1 VAVGA
6 FMVFVLVGAVGIA
19 GVVLLVRG
27 LRGHRVGDHPV
38 CARCG
43 YDLFGL
49 TPETTTCPECG
60 ADRMRPGAVRIGRR
74 QRRRGSIIAGVILLL
89 LALVPIGGL
98 VSVLIGRVNWMQVK
112 PVSWLRASARVGTG
126 SASDRALQELVRR
139 LNASELSR
147 EQVDTLVS
155 DALTIQAD
163 LTRTWQP
170 DWGNIIEDARA
181 RGAVSDEDWETYAK
195 QAVAGAFALEMR
207 PKVRRCDP
215 VPYRIRELAG
225 RVGNGEAFWVSHD
238 RGQLKLGDVTHT
250 SGGSGGSLLT
260 PFGVGSFGSH
270 ASLTPEEW
278 ARIPDGPQEAQIT
291 LAFTVREYQ
300 SNPDR
305 GPVITEQ
312 SVNLTSPWE
321 VVGADEPTVTLTTA
335 PEHREGVRDSLKN
348 IELTRRKQADGTP
361 YLEGMFRLSQP
372 PVDLAFDVVLRS
384 GSREW
389 EQGTVSIVAGGNT
402 NYSTHG
408 EDVPDADA
416 TMVDVIFVPSEE
428 VARRSV
434 DLTNIWG
441 ETVVIPDV
449 PIQSDPS
456 AQE

>member
-1 VAVGA
+1 MLVPLVA
-6 FMVFVLVGAVGIA
+6 FVGIA

-27 LRGHRVGDHPV
+27 VRGRRVGDHPV
-38 CARCG
+38 CARCE
-43 YDLFGL
+43 YDLFGS

-60 ADRMRPGAVRIGRR
+60 ADRTQPGAIRIGRR

-112 PVSWLRASARVGTG
+112 PVSWLRADALAGPGTV
-126 SASDRALQELVRR
+126 SDLALNELLRR
-139 LNASELSR
+139 LKASQLSSG
-147 EQVDTLVS
+147 QIDTLVS
-155 DALTIQAD
+155 DALRMQAD
-163 LTRTWQP
+163 LARTWQSG
-170 DWGNIIEDARA
+170 WGNIIETARA
-181 RGAVSDEDWETYAK
+181 GGAVSDEDWRTYAK
-195 QAVAGAFALEMR
+195 QALAAAFTLQVR
-207 PKVRRCDP
+207 SKVRRGDP

-225 RVGNGEAFWVSHD
+225 RVGDGDAFWVSHD

-260 PFGVGSFGSH
+260 PFGVGSFGSG
-270 ASLTPEEW
+270 AFLTPEEW
-278 ARIPDGPQEAQIT
+278 ARIPDGPQEAQVT
-291 LAFTVREYQ
+291 LAFTVRKYQ

-321 VVGADEPTVTLTTA
+321 IVGADEPTVTVTTA

-361 YLEGMFRLSQP
+361 YLEGVVRLNGP
-372 PVDLAFDVVLRS
+372 PVDLAFEVVLRS

-389 EQGTVSIVAGGNT
+389 KQGTVSIVARGNT

-408 EDVPDADA
+408 EDVPDADV

-456 AQE
+456 ASR